1 MGEKLA
7 SREYFLT
14 FFLSNYIMAAKVFM
28 PCLCMFTQKDLSSS
42 SSPLKWL
49 FVNILARLP
58 HKLSEYFPNLN
69 ANTESRPFQIGV
81 MMVLSGG
88 GGGVWD
94 GRRARGRKGGRGV
107 ERLK

>member
-1 MGEKLA
+1 
-7 SREYFLT
+7 
-14 FFLSNYIMAAKVFM
+14 MAAKVFM